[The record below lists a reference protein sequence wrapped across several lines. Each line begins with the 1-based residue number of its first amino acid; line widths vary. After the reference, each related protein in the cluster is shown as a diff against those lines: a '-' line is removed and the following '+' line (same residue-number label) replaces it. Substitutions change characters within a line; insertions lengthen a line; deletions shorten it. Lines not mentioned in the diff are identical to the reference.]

1 MADPYLQ
8 DDGRTLRNRLGIVN
22 DPELLQRAET
32 EYVEL
37 RMARLRTDGL
47 PNAQGFALL
56 EAVHHQLFQDVYDFA
71 GQARTTSLSK
81 LNVEGETARTTF
93 TPPDRI
99 QTEVDAVFAKVAS
112 QNGLRGLS
120 APDFANRAAQQFL
133 DLNGIH
139 PFREGNGRTQ
149 RVVWEHIAK
158 QAEQSLSFE
167 AISRERM
174 VSVSISGS
182 QGDPEPARRM
192 FSELLDPERRDALLV
207 ATRFLEGQ
215 HLKGS
220 PVNWNDRY
228 VATTTP
234 GQTYSGIYAGA
245 GGKNFMLGAADK
257 IYIGKLDDL
266 PGQGAGVRLGERLAF
281 RAQGIPPQAPKDPWE
296 RPATP
301 MIERHQA
308 FRETMAAER
317 AAKLAASKP
326 AGSPEPQKPDERAR
340 QDDRPASRAS
350 RSSDPSP

>member
-8 DDGRTLRNRLGIVN
+8 DDGQTLRNKLGIVSN
-22 DPELLQRAET
+22 PELLQSTEAEF
-32 EYVEL
+32 VEL
-37 RMARLRTDGL
+37 RMARLRANGL
-47 PNAQGFALL
+47 PDAQGFALL
-56 EAVHHQLFQDVYDFA
+56 KAVHHQLFQDVYDFA
-71 GQARTTSLSK
+71 GQARTTTLSK
-81 LNVEGETARTTF
+81 LNVEGETARTAF

-99 QTEVDAVFAKVAS
+99 RIEVDAVFAKVTS

-120 APDFANRAAQQFL
+120 APNFAERAAQHFIE
-133 DLNGIH
+133 LNGVH

-158 QAEQSLSFE
+158 QAGHSLSFE

-174 VSVSISGS
+174 VSISISGS
-182 QGDPEPARRM
+182 RGDPEPARRM
-192 FSELLDPERRDALLV
+192 FSELLDPERRDALLI
-207 ATRFLEGQ
+207 ATRFLESQ

-245 GGKNFMLGAADK
+245 GGRNFMLGDADK
-257 IYIGKLDDL
+257 IYIGKLEDL

-281 RAQGIPPQAPKDPWE
+281 SAQGLPSEAAEDRWQ

-308 FRETMAAER
+308 FREAMAAER

-326 AGSPEPQKPDERAR
+326 AERPEPQKPDEQAR
-340 QDDRPASRAS
+340 QEDRPASRAS
-350 RSSDPSP
+350 RSHDPSP